1 MTGVTALNDSPGG
14 HFLHLELIC
23 RGVFVGDVAVIFIS
37 LQGTAYM
44 GSNNLFSLVVQ
55 IWYKTKT
62 NKTNKNK
69 DKNKDKNR
77 QRQTNKQTNKQK
89 HVFF

>member
-1 MTGVTALNDSPGG
+1 
-14 HFLHLELIC
+14 
-23 RGVFVGDVAVIFIS
+23 
-37 LQGTAYM
+37 M

-55 IWYKTKT
+55 SWYKTKT

-69 DKNKDKNR
+69 DKNKDKDKNR